1 MMTKLVRDLMHR
13 GLITCH
19 QSASLGQVA
28 VLLTQNHVHALVV
41 VDRDNRPLG
50 LMSDFDL
57 MAGEWLSQDGES
69 LDTMRTLCAR
79 DLMSYPII
87 SVDLNAPLKEAAQL
101 LLEKDVNRLLVTE
114 GGKPIGMIA
123 GSDFVASV
131 ARAEQI
137 NRNSVADVM
146 SDAILVCR
154 DKTPVMSAARAMT
167 STRYRSVVLVDA
179 RGTQLGVV
187 SERDLL
193 PLIKNGDLK
202 EDLTVV
208 DVMHEMLTVDLH
220 ASLRE
225 AADLMIQHHHHRV
238 VVVDKN
244 DPDAF
249 PLGIVSSFDI
259 VAEMAKPGSVWQ
271 S

>member
-1 MMTKLVRDLMHR
+1 MTILVRDLMHR

-28 VLLTQNHVHALVV
+28 VLLTHNHVHALVV

-57 MAGEWLSQDGES
+57 MAGEWLSQDTQS
-69 LDTMRTLCAR
+69 LTTMRTLCAR

-87 SVDLNAPLKEAAQL
+87 SVDADAPLKDAAQL
-101 LLEKDVNRLLVTE
+101 LIEKDVNRLLVTE
-114 GGKPIGMIA
+114 GGKPIGMISS
-123 GSDFVASV
+123 SDFVASI
-131 ARAEQI
+131 ARAEEL
-137 NRNSVADVM
+137 NRNSVMDVM

-154 DKTPVMSAARAMT
+154 DKTPVFSAARAMT
-167 STRYRSVVLVDA
+167 DAHYRSVLVVD
-179 RGTQLGVV
+179 RQGKPVGVV
-187 SERDLL
+187 SEKDLI
-193 PLIKNGDLK
+193 PLIKNDDLK
-202 EDLTVV
+202 EELTVV
-208 DVMHEMLTVDLH
+208 HVMHAMLTVDLH

-244 DPDAF
+244 DPDSF